1 MKNPF
6 IAALGRLT
14 PGIFFLLVVTAT
26 QAQST
31 VPNSGKK
38 EDSAQVKYLGTQD
51 DMVLFNVAYPNP
63 QGAAFSLVV
72 KDQDGTELY
81 KNAYHEKN
89 FYKQFRLPRVDR
101 DRITFTI
108 RNNKDA
114 DIVKTFQINVNSRYV
129 EDIAVKKLN

>member
-1 MKNPF
+1 MKQSF
-6 IAALGRLT
+6 IAAFSRLT

-31 VPNSGKK
+31 AAGSSKK

-51 DMVLFNVAYPNP
+51 DMVLFNVTYPNP
-63 QGAAFSLVV
+63 QGTAFSLVV

-81 KNAYHEKN
+81 KNAYTEKN
-89 FYKQFRLPRVDR
+89 FYKQFRLPRADR
-101 DRITFTI
+101 NRITFTI
-108 RNNKDA
+108 RNNKET